1 MAGLTATHCLNIL
14 AGIVPK
20 GSFLAG
26 THWRTET
33 GAANV
38 WAGTSGMTLEGALN
52 VEAGTNTP
60 GNYRTA
66 TGAVNVIAGTTGKTY
81 TEALNLLVD
90 ALP

>member
-1 MAGLTATHCLNIL
+1 
-14 AGIVPK
+14 
-20 GSFLAG
+20 
-26 THWRTET
+26 
-33 GAANV
+33 
-38 WAGTSGMTLEGALN
+38 MTLEGALN